1 MKHLLEE
8 QETIIIWD
16 RANPE
21 AIVYTFDPALKRK
34 LAELEKF
41 SPDMVKLLDVKD
53 GSVEYSIPKSLV
65 SVRKPR
71 TISEEA
77 KERMRETGS
86 RLAKMKRPEEDTIQ
100 LSILQV

>member
-1 MKHLLEE
+1 MKFTLEE
-8 QETIIIWD
+8 QETIIRWD

-34 LAELEKF
+34 LAELERF
-41 SPDMVKLLDVKD
+41 SPDTIKLLNEDN

-100 LSILQV
+100 LSLLQV

>member
-1 MKHLLEE
+1 MKHTLEE
-8 QETIIIWD
+8 QETIILWD

-21 AIVYTFDPALKRK
+21 AIIYTFEPSLKRK
-34 LAELEKF
+34 LAELEKN
-41 SPDMVKLLDVKD
+41 SPDKVIKINEEY
-53 GSVEYSIPKSLV
+53 GSVKYSIPKSLV

-77 KERMRETGS
+77 KERMRENGS

-100 LSILQV
+100 LSLLQV